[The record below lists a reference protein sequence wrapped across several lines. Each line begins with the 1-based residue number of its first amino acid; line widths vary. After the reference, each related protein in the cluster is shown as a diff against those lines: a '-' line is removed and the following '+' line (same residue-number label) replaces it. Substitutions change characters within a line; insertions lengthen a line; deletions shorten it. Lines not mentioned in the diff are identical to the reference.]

1 VSLFCSRT
9 QSMICVEHCAFIQG
23 VRCNCVSLFMLAVLM
38 QTAVLLL
45 VGIEERY
52 FVHCCVYYS
61 NYRSGSKLILEVVIS
76 DIMIR

>member
-38 QTAVLLL
+38 QTAALLL
-45 VGIEERY
+45 VGIEER
-52 FVHCCVYYS
+52 
-61 NYRSGSKLILEVVIS
+61 
-76 DIMIR
+76 